1 MSSIFERIVEDR
13 IQEAM
18 RNGEFENLPSQGK
31 PINLDY
37 WASLPEG
44 IRTGYILLRNA
55 GFVPEEVQLLKDID
69 ELRELLACRHSQE
82 AKVAI
87 SKKLEETKL
96 KYNLIMELKKREKQ
110 SSLRERI

>member
-1 MSSIFERIVEDR
+1 MFIFDKIAEDR

-18 RNGEFENLPSQGK
+18 RNGEFDNLPSQGK

-44 IRTGYILLRNA
+44 IRA
-55 GFVPEEVQLLKDID
+55 GFMLLKNNGFIPEEVQLLKDIE
-69 ELRELLACRHSQE
+69 ELREKLACCQNQ
-82 AKVAI
+82 KDKTLL

-96 KYNLIMELKKREKQ
+96 KYNLIAELKKRNK
-110 SSLRERI
+110 

>member
-44 IRTGYILLRNA
+44 IRAGYILLRNA

-69 ELRELLACRHSQE
+69 ELREQLACCHSLE
-82 AKVAI
+82 IKAAI

-96 KYNLIMELKKREKQ
+96 KYNLITELKKREK
-110 SSLRERI
+110 

>member
-1 MSSIFERIVEDR
+1 MSSIFDRIVEDR

-18 RNGEFENLPSQGK
+18 RNGEFDNLSARGK

-44 IRTGYILLRNA
+44 IRAGYMVLKNN

-69 ELRELLACRHSQE
+69 ELHDQLASCPSYE
-82 AKVAI
+82 AKEGI

-96 KYNLIMELKKREKQ
+96 KYNLILELKKRK
-110 SSLRERI
+110 